1 MIIDYL
7 KRRYFRKTIGYPK
20 GILVHFGD
28 CAIYSCYVC
37 DCGLVRDL
45 KSILCSMTPRQ
56 RKNTEKMLPKG
67 FMDDS
72 YAKHE
77 VLTTELS
84 YKGISQKI
92 WEKAQ
97 KHKKEHPSTKREFH
111 KMMTAMG
118 FKIAK

>member
-1 MIIDYL
+1 MIIEDL
-7 KRRYFRKTIGYPK
+7 KNRYFRKTIGYPK
-20 GILVHFGD
+20 GILTHFGD

-77 VLTTELS
+77 VITTELS
-84 YKGISQKI
+84 YTGISQKI
-92 WEKAQ
+92 WETAQ
-97 KHKKEHPSTKREFH
+97 KYKKEHPYNRKEFE
-111 KMMTAMG
+111 KTMRAMG